1 MTNRPRNVLQL
12 PSPISGPVYKITGPV
27 YKRNDTVSSG
37 AEMQLRTW
45 HQLAIAMLIAA
56 ALTASALMWG
66 DNDDCPETITR
77 PPAAAS
83 TAEQ

>member
-1 MTNRPRNVLQL
+1 MTIRCRKVLQL
-12 PSPISGPVYKITGPV
+12 PLLVSGTVYNITGTA
-27 YKRNDTVSSG
+27 YKRNGQVFTG